1 MNKKPELEL
10 TEGSTY
16 KIISMGGRDS
26 SLESKGVFKGF
37 ISIGIDE
44 IGLIMELDKSHGEMK
59 GKIRIIPLHVILA
72 IDVYDVKPNDKKDK
86 EKEMPNYVG

>member
-1 MNKKPELEL
+1 MNKKTEMEL

-16 KIISMGGRDS
+16 KIISLGSRDS
-26 SLESKGVFKGF
+26 ALESKGVFKGF

-44 IGLIMELDKSHGEMK
+44 IGLIMKLDKSHGEMK

-72 IDVYDVKPNDKKDK
+72 IDVYDVKPNDKEDK
-86 EKEMPNYVG
+86 EKEMPRYVG